1 MRKRFLLE
9 GDYQNRE
16 VWIAIAFK
24 DEAISLL
31 LHLFWKGEVKK
42 ELLQEWVKGA
52 AELPEAIAT
61 IERSITDENLL
72 TEEIKVINVGKVREI
87 EIEWADNILL
97 TRVLQGFDGE
107 LLVLKDRISLLE
119 AYDQDVFDECAR
131 FWERLIAFKKDNA
144 SFSNQK
150 LDVYKSDLDILFEA
164 LKALKKDHK
173 KEQQEKAIE
182 IKANFVLKLE
192 ILNHKLEENPNHKF
206 TVERLK
212 EIRAELNKSGLR
224 QQHYTDIDNQIN
236 ALFEKMSG
244 PKVKA
249 QTEKFDKRIQDLEGI
264 AEKMQKSL
272 DWDLKEMEK
281 EKKNKD
287 FSQQIFQ
294 MKLIDAKIDMIQK
307 RVIEKQEKLAN
318 VLSTLQGLKKKSK

>member
-42 ELLQEWVKGA
+42 ELLQEWVKGL
-52 AELPEAIAT
+52 AELPEAIST
-61 IERSITDENLL
+61 IERSITDKNLL

-87 EIEWADNILL
+87 EIEWADSILL

-119 AYDQDVFDECAR
+119 SYDQEVFDECAR
-131 FWERLIAFKKDNA
+131 FWERLITFKKDTA

-150 LDVYKSDLDILFEA
+150 LDLYKSDLDILFEA

-173 KEQQEKAIE
+173 KEQQEKVQE
-182 IKANFVLKLE
+182 TKANFLLKLE

-236 ALFEKMSG
+236 ALFEKMVG

-249 QTEKFDKRIQDLEGI
+249 QNEKFDKRIQDLEGI

-281 EKKNKD
+281 EKKNKE

-294 MKLIDAKIDMIQK
+294 MKLIDAKIDMINK

-318 VLSTLQGLKKKSK
+318 VLATLQSLQKKK